1 MCIRDRVWT
10 ELVKPGLL
18 TPIQAIAK
26 LSCVPANILG
36 LKKGTLTPG
45 ADADITVF
53 DPRAQ
58 WEVNPDRF
66 FSKSK
71 NTPFSGRRLTGK
83 VVATIVGGRLVFSN
97 GEMI

>member
-1 MCIRDRVWT
+1 MPPYSRRESCGAAGSSCGIVGLETALGLVWT

-53 DPRAQ
+53 DPA
-58 WEVNPDRF
+58 P
-66 FSKSK
+66 
-71 NTPFSGRRLTGK
+71 SGK
-83 VVATIVGGRLVFSN
+83 
-97 GEMI
+97 